1 MNITELPIEMQQ
13 QLAADRLAL
22 KTINNPYFVR
32 VHNPQGTRFLEAR
45 RVCRCWQN
53 ERGAYMPFGGGSYWT
68 IRYGVVAWKKV
79 KDILGGGYSVELA
92 DGKLYGAAA
101 NGTKIPRDVHTKA
114 DVLKLI
120 QAIGI
125 FKAI

>member
-1 MNITELPIEMQQ
+1 MTISELPIEMQQ

-22 KTINNPYFVR
+22 KTINNPYLVK
-32 VHNPQGTRFLEAR
+32 VYNQQGTRFLEAR
-45 RVCRCWQN
+45 RITKSWYGNGV
-53 ERGAYMPFGGGSYWT
+53 YMPFGGGSYWT

-79 KDILGGGYSVELA
+79 KDLMGKGFSVELA

-120 QAIGI
+120 KAIGI
-125 FKAI
+125 FKEI

>member
-1 MNITELPIEMQQ
+1 MNASELPIEMQQ

-22 KTINNPYFVR
+22 KNISTPYR
-32 VHNPQGTRFLEAR
+32 VKVYNQQGTRFLEAR

-53 ERGAYMPFGGGSYWT
+53 DRGAYMPFGGGSYWT

-79 KDILGGGYSVELA
+79 KDLMGKGFSVELA

-114 DVLKLI
+114 DVQKLI
-120 QAIGI
+120 KAIGI
-125 FKAI
+125 FKEI